1 MEQTYRYFNRDLSWL
16 GFNKRV
22 LLEAQNPEVPL
33 YERIRFLS
41 IFSSNLDEFFRVR
54 YPALKALRAGESA
67 GNAAPGDDILQQVQQ
82 MITELQEQFGTIF
95 RNHILPGLQQNG
107 IHLYYGEPLH
117 PGHLEASRDF
127 FNTDLLTFLRPVLLE
142 EAQRDRVQLRNN
154 QLYFLVQ
161 LERPERPPSYALLNI
176 PADDVPRFITLPP
189 IDGVKQIA
197 FIDDIIRQHIG
208 RVFPAYEVTGCYSIK
223 TTLNAD
229 INLADEWSHSFEDQ
243 VAHMIE
249 QRENST
255 PTRLLFDAA
264 MPADARSFL
273 REFFRLTPKEIIEGG
288 RYHNFK
294 DFADLPNPAGAAL
307 TYPSKPPRRH
317 SVLAESES
325 VFDAIRQRDEVVHLP
340 YQHYSPILRFFNEAA
355 IDPSVEEIYVTLYR
369 VAARSHIVNALISAA
384 RNGKS
389 VTAFVELKARFD
401 EANNLAWAKK
411 MKAAGVNIV
420 YSIPEMKVH
429 SKLALVKRRVGW
441 SCEYFGL
448 LGTGNFNESTARFY
462 TDHLLLTAHRDLTR
476 EMNLMF
482 AYLLSR
488 SQPEEYQFMN
498 FNHLMVARFNLA
510 VRLKALVA
518 REIANKAAGKP
529 ARITIK
535 INNLQEREFIDLFY
549 DASNAGV
556 QIELIVR
563 GICCLVPGVPG
574 MSEHITVRRIVD
586 RYLEHARVFIFHNDG
601 NPEVYLGS
609 SDLMERNLRRR
620 IEVIFPVYD
629 DRLKQ
634 QLQEI
639 VAIQLRDNTQA
650 VALDSAGEM
659 IAPEP
664 GTGGGRVQAQDAIY
678 EYLGSA

>member
-1 MEQTYRYFNRDLSWL
+1 MKHTYRYFNRDLSWL

-54 YPALKALRAGESA
+54 YPALKALGKGET
-67 GNAAPGDDILQQVQQ
+67 AAVPGDDILRQVQQ
-82 MITELQEQFGTIF
+82 VITELQDQFGNIF
-95 RNHILPGLQQNG
+95 RNQLLPGLLQNG
-107 IHLYYGEPLH
+107 IHLYYGESLH
-117 PGHLEASRDF
+117 PGHLEASGDCF
-127 FNTDLLTFLRPVLLE
+127 HTDLLAFLRPVMLE
-142 EAQRDRVQLRNN
+142 EAQRDRIQLRNN
-154 QLYFLVQ
+154 QLYFLVR
-161 LERPERPPSYALLNI
+161 LEKPERPASYALLNI
-176 PADDVPRFITLPP
+176 PDEVPRFITLPP
-189 IDGVKQIA
+189 IDEVRQIA
-197 FIDDIIRQHIG
+197 FIDDIIREHIG

-223 TTLNAD
+223 MTLNAD

-255 PTRLLFDAA
+255 PTRMLFDAA
-264 MPADARSFL
+264 MPDDARNFL
-273 REFFRLTPKEIIEGG
+273 RGFFQLTPREIIEGG

-294 DFADLPNPAGAAL
+294 DLADLPNPAGAVLA
-307 TYPSKPPRRH
+307 YPSRPPHRH
-317 SVLAESES
+317 PVLAQSES
-325 VFDAIRQRDEVVHLP
+325 IFDAIRQRDEVVHLP
-340 YQHYSPILRFFNEAA
+340 YQNYSPILRFFNEAA
-355 IDPSVEEIYVTLYR
+355 IDPSVEEIFVTLYR
-369 VAARSHIVNALISAA
+369 VAAQSHIVNALISAA

-411 MKAAGVNIV
+411 MKAAGVHIV

-462 TDHLLLTAHRDLTR
+462 TDHLLLTAHRELTQ

-488 SQPEEYQFMN
+488 SQPGQYQFMQ
-498 FNHLMVARFNLA
+498 FRHLMVARFNLA
-510 VRLKALVA
+510 ARLRELVA

-529 ARITIK
+529 ARIIIK

-556 QIELIVR
+556 EIDLIVR

-574 MSEHITVRRIVD
+574 MSERITVRRIVD

-601 NPEVYLGS
+601 VPEVYLGS

-629 DRLKQ
+629 ERLKQ
-634 QLQEI
+634 QLQDI

-650 VALDSAGEM
+650 VTLDSNGEM
-659 IAPEP
+659 IAPGP
-664 GTGGGRVQAQDAIY
+664 GNGPSLRAQEAIY